1 MFCFFAVE
9 KVLVY
14 GMNDSLET
22 RAERNVIMPTTVWR
36 WRENLSTFST
46 FRSFEQ
52 VRGEFYHRLSRRH
65 SFYHAA
71 ILAVRD
77 EFDALKLD
85 LASVR
90 TSASRPADAAVLP
103 MLRLTLPRPC
113 HRTPIV
119 GRVSLRR

>member
-1 MFCFFAVE
+1 MIPELA
-9 KVLVY
+9 
-14 GMNDSLET
+14 
-22 RAERNVIMPTTVWR
+22 P
-36 WRENLSTFST
+36 
-46 FRSFEQ
+46 
-52 VRGEFYHRLSRRH
+52 
-65 SFYHAA
+65 YHAA

-90 TSASRPADAAVLP
+90 TSASRLADAAAK
-103 MLRLTLPRPC
+103 LPRPC